1 MAMESE
7 GGGSC
12 CIFEDG
18 EEAQRDARK
27 WEAGRTER
35 LEQWQESWAAPGP
48 RGTCPDLQEVSE
60 GTPSSA
66 LPTGKSLKGKV
77 KEAFSPDLAS
87 PRAVLLPETSA
98 LCVGIIFEK

>member
-1 MAMESE
+1 MAIESE

-27 WEAGRTER
+27 WEAGRTEQ
-35 LEQWQESWAAPGP
+35 LEQWRESWAAPGP

-77 KEAFSPDLAS
+77 KEAFSPDPGQFSFLKHLLY
-87 PRAVLLPETSA
+87 VLRLY
-98 LCVGIIFEK
+98 LRNRL